1 VNPTNTP
8 FVIGFYGESN
18 SGKTTLIIDLVQ
30 RLINEGLTVAT
41 VKQTDKPHG
50 IDTQGKDTWK
60 HAKAGAHLVVF
71 SSTTET
77 DYLLQHHQTTK
88 EILQSINLLVPCDIV
103 LIEGAQ
109 DEAIPKIRLGSSTV
123 ERYHTVHL
131 EHVDIEH
138 IMTYIHQHMNK
149 RGITMKSTIEV
160 KVNGKPL
167 PLTEF
172 PAEFITSTILGM
184 LSSLKGVDEI
194 QTVEII
200 LKQ

>member
-1 VNPTNTP
+1 VNATIQP
-8 FVIGFYGESN
+8 FVLGFYGESD
-18 SGKTTLIIDLVQ
+18 SGKTTLLVDLVH

-41 VKQTDKPHG
+41 VKQTDKSHG

-88 EILQSINLLVPCDIV
+88 QILHTINHFVPCDIV
-103 LIEGAQ
+103 LIEGAR
-109 DEAIPKIRLGSSTV
+109 DDAIPKIRLRSSTV
-123 ERYHTVHL
+123 ERHHTVHL
-131 EHVDIEH
+131 ERVDVEH
-138 IMTYIHQHMNK
+138 IMTYIHQHINT